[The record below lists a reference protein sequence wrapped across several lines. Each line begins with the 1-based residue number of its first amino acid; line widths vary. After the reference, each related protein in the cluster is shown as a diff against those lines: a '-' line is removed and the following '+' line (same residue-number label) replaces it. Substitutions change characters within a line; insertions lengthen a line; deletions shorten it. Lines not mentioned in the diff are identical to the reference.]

1 MFFSK
6 IKSFIS
12 IFIITLLVLGL
23 VLSLGVG
30 TDIVSF
36 GMSDKIIAKVN
47 KVEITLEEF
56 NYFRGLRFSELPK
69 EVLSDKDSIRIIDRE
84 IVNTIARRKVSAF
97 EAKKL
102 GIFVSDIE
110 IKNNGLFIGFE
121 EYQLRVK
128 DIFWIRY
135 GYI

>member
-47 KVEITLEEF
+47 KEEITLEEF

-69 EVLSDKDSIRIIDRE
+69 EVLSDKDSHGVIIDGPNGPSKKIEVSRE
-84 IVNTIARRKVSAF
+84 KFVELISEFIDATGMKVESCL
-97 EAKKL
+97 AKP
-102 GIFVSDIE
+102 
-110 IKNNGLFIGFE
+110 
-121 EYQLRVK
+121 
-128 DIFWIRY
+128 
-135 GYI
+135 

>member
-47 KVEITLEEF
+47 KEEITLEEF

-102 GIFVSDIE
+102 GLFVSDIE
-110 IKNNGLFIGFE
+110 IK
-121 EYQLRVK
+121 
-128 DIFWIRY
+128 
-135 GYI
+135 

>member
-47 KVEITLEEF
+47 KEEITLEEF

-102 GIFVSDIE
+102 GF
-110 IKNNGLFIGFE
+110 KNCEEKMSKLTNGNKNTESNSYKLITN
-121 EYQLRVK
+121 
-128 DIFWIRY
+128 
-135 GYI
+135 

>member
-47 KVEITLEEF
+47 KEEITLEEF

-69 EVLSDKDSIRIIDRE
+69 EVLSDKCTFAFYVID
-84 IVNTIARRKVSAF
+84 NSGSMGHYNDGK
-97 EAKKL
+97 
-102 GIFVSDIE
+102 IFVEDDLI
-110 IKNNGLFIGFE
+110 LAT
-121 EYQLRVK
+121 R
-128 DIFWIRY
+128 
-135 GYI
+135 

>member
-6 IKSFIS
+6 IKNFVS
-12 IFIITLLVLGL
+12 IFIIALLVLGL
-23 VLSLGVG
+23 VLSLSVG

-47 KVEITLEEF
+47 KEEITLEEF

-97 EAKKL
+97 
-102 GIFVSDIE
+102 
-110 IKNNGLFIGFE
+110 
-121 EYQLRVK
+121 
-128 DIFWIRY
+128 
-135 GYI
+135 